1 LRIEIEQFSSGWS
14 GLRILMTK
22 QEAKAMRELLLSLEA
37 EEIGHFHASSLDQSV
52 AQPGVADIEFS
63 LLALHE
69 PSNAAL

>member
-1 LRIEIEQFSSGWS
+1 
-14 GLRILMTK
+14 MTK